1 MSRARG
7 WRALRRRPGRGAL
20 RLRPL
25 DLLAALAGLL
35 LAAVIVSVPLSAWQ
49 QSCFALAGIATLL
62 LLRRVPGR
70 RVTMF
75 LAVISCIVSVRY
87 LVWRL
92 TETLEFETPLQLLLG
107 SGLLLAETYAV
118 LTLALGY
125 LQTVHPLERKP
136 VPLPADPDSW
146 PEIDVYIPTYNE
158 AIEVVRPTVLAAM
171 AMDWPRHKLK
181 VYILDDGRRPEFRA
195 FAAAAGAG
203 YVVRPDN
210 KGAKAGNINHAL
222 KLTRGEYVVIFDCDH
237 IPTRA
242 FLQMTLGWMVRD
254 PKICMLQ
261 TPHHFY
267 SPDPFERNL
276 ANGRKVPN
284 EGLLFYGRVQQ
295 GNDLWNASFFC
306 GSCAVI
312 RRIALEQVGGVP
324 TETVT
329 EDAHC
334 ALRMQRL
341 GWRTAYLRLPL
352 AAGLATERLML
363 HIGQRMRWARGMIQI
378 LRIENP
384 LLASGLTLWQ
394 RLCYFMAAS
403 SFLFSLPRLIFLTSP
418 LAYLLLGV
426 NIIAASPLAI
436 IAYAGPHMVHSIA
449 TNSRITGNTRHS
461 FWSEIYETSLA
472 VHLLPVTIMTLLS
485 PRKGKFNVTAKG
497 GTIAN
502 GYLDFRAV
510 VPNLI
515 MAALLGLGL
524 GVGIHGIL
532 TSGADTLRFQAYL
545 LNSIWAALCLVP
557 LLASIAVGR
566 ERPQLRENARVPA
579 ILPARL
585 HLEDGRE
592 VAAVTS
598 DLSLGG
604 GALTAPRPTG
614 LRDGDQLRIS
624 FVLPTEQVTVPA
636 KVVKWEGEAVHL
648 IFTPASLADDA
659 AIVRTVFGRADAW
672 LEWDAFP
679 LDRPLRALRA
689 VVASTFNVF
698 SGGLRFDLRRHAPS
712 GKPAQTEPKDRMSDI
727 LPPRSERL
735 PPAAGKAAALL
746 LCLLL
751 PAAAVAQPQPQP
763 LAQSLVQPLAQ
774 PLAPAAE
781 PPAAAPDPSRRVTL
795 RLGQLGLRGPMQLRG
810 LSDLQG
816 LLFGLRAEEVVS
828 EARLVVIGGAS
839 PALLPGQSEVSIT
852 LNEQVV
858 GSIRPNPAQASF
870 GPLEFPINPVFFTD
884 SNRLNFRFAGRYTTE
899 CNDPLSGLLWANIS
913 DLSTL
918 QLTIERL
925 PPVRDLARLP
935 QPLFDA
941 RIVHEP
947 LTLPVVLPAEPG
959 SPLLRAAA
967 VTASWFAQLADYRG
981 ARFPVRNTLP
991 ERGDA
996 VLLLAGAGTEPVG
1009 LAMPRIDGP
1018 TLALLANPNDA
1029 MGTLL
1034 VVAGRNGAEAA
1045 TAALAL
1051 AAGRS
1056 TLAGPIAQVE
1066 APRLPARQPYDAPRW
1081 IPTDRPVRFGEL
1093 VSASELQASGYAPGP
1108 VRIPF
1113 RTAPDLV
1120 TFRNRPLGI
1129 DIGFRNPPAPVIDLA
1144 AARLDVSI
1152 GDTYLRSF
1160 RLADEAG
1167 WSPWRWLMAQASA
1180 DAGRAGGHLGLP
1192 PYLVFGQNELQLRFD
1207 MRPLSRGECAATPGD
1222 IRASIDPESSIDLSR
1237 AHRFARLPNLAHF
1250 ASAGFPY
1257 TRLADLSDTG
1267 FVLPDRPN
1275 PVEISAFLNLVG
1287 QLAAQVGL
1295 PATGLAVASTS
1306 QMQQVATRELIAIGA
1321 LGQLGPLRPLLRDAP
1336 VRLEG
1341 ERLTVSVPDAL
1352 QTLGALVLGG
1362 PSRSERASA
1371 SALLAHAHEGMGT
1384 LMGFESPLQAGKSLL
1399 VVTGATPAAVE
1410 AMVAALRDP
1419 AQLPRIQGD
1428 LAVLNGEQVS
1438 SFRTG
1443 PTYDAG
1449 RLPFWLWP
1457 QRWFGNSPFWLL
1469 ALLVASGL
1477 LLGLTAHAALRR
1489 RAILRLRGKI

>member
-7 WRALRRRPGRGAL
+7 WRALRRSRRPGPRSGSRPGAP

-25 DLLAALAGLL
+25 DGLAAIAGLL
-35 LAAVIVSVPLSAWQ
+35 LAAVIVIVPLSPWQ
-49 QSCFALAGIATLL
+49 QGAFALAGIATLL
-62 LLRRVPGR
+62 LVGRLPGR
-70 RVTMF
+70 RVTLF
-75 LAVISCIVSVRY
+75 LAAISCIVSVRY

-92 TETLEFETPLQLLLG
+92 TETLEFETPLQVLLG
-107 SGLLLAETYAV
+107 SGLFVAETYAV
-118 LTLALGY
+118 VTLALGY
-125 LQTVHPLERKP
+125 LQTVHPLDRKP
-136 VPLPADPDSW
+136 VPLPADPESW

-158 AIEVVRPTVLAAM
+158 ALDLVRPTVLAAL

-203 YVVRPDN
+203 YIVRPDN

-222 KLTRGEYVVIFDCDH
+222 KLTRGEFVTIFDCDH
-237 IPTRA
+237 VPTRA
-242 FLQMTLGWMVRD
+242 FLQMTVGWLVRD

-312 RRIALEQVGGVP
+312 RRTALEQVGGVP

-436 IAYAGPHMVHSIA
+436 LAYAGPHMVHSIV

-510 VPNLI
+510 LPNLI
-515 MAALLGLGL
+515 MAALLGCGL
-524 GVGIHGIL
+524 AIGIHGTL
-532 TSGADTLRFQAYL
+532 TSGSNTLQFQAYL

-566 ERPQLRENARVPA
+566 ERAQLRENARVPA
-579 ILPARL
+579 ILPAVL
-585 HLEDGRE
+585 QLPDGRE
-592 VAAVTS
+592 VEAMTS

-604 GALTAPRPTG
+604 GALTALRPTG
-614 LRDGDQLRIS
+614 LRDGDQLQAR
-624 FVLPTEQVTVPA
+624 FVLPTEQVSVPA

-648 IFTPASLADDA
+648 IFTPASLADEA

-672 LEWDAFP
+672 LGWDAFP

-698 SGGLRFDLRRHAPS
+698 SGGLRFDLRRNAPA
-712 GKPAQTEPKDRMSDI
+712 GKPTQTETRDRMSDI
-727 LPPRSERL
+727 LQPRLDRASRMS
-735 PPAAGKAAALL
+735 PAAGKAAALL
-746 LCLLL
+746 LCLAL
-751 PAAAVAQPQPQP
+751 PAAAAAQQPSP
-763 LAQSLVQPLAQ
+763 PGT
-774 PLAPAAE
+774 E
-781 PPAAAPDPSRRVTL
+781 PPAAAAPRDQARQVTL
-795 RLGQLGLRGPMQLRG
+795 RLNQLGLRGPMQLRG
-810 LSDLQG
+810 ISDLQG

-828 EARLVVIGGAS
+828 DARLVVIGGAS
-839 PALLPGQSEVSIT
+839 PALLPGQSEVAIT

-870 GPLEFPINPVFFTD
+870 GPLEFSLNPLFFAET
-884 SNRLNFRFAGRYTTE
+884 NRLNFRFAGRYTTE

-913 DLSTL
+913 DQSTL

-935 QPLFDA
+935 QPLFDP
-941 RIVHEP
+941 RVTHEP

-959 SPLLRAAA
+959 TPALRAAA
-967 VTASWFAQLADYRG
+967 IATSWFAQLADYRG
-981 ARFPVRNTLP
+981 ARFPVRNDLP

-996 VLLLAGAGTEPVG
+996 LLLLSATGQEPAGLT
-1009 LAMPRIDGP
+1009 MPRIDGP
-1018 TLALLANPNDA
+1018 TLALLANPNDP

-1034 VVAGRNGAEAA
+1034 VVAGRNGAETAA
-1045 TAALAL
+1045 AALAL
-1051 AAGRS
+1051 VAGRG

-1066 APRLPARQPYDAPRW
+1066 APRLAARQPYDAPRW
-1081 IPTDRPVRFGEL
+1081 IRTDRPVRFGEL
-1093 VSASELQASGYAPGP
+1093 VSAGELQASGYAPGP

-1120 TFRNRPLGI
+1120 TFRNRPLGV
-1129 DIGFRNPPAPVIDLA
+1129 DIAFRNPPAPVIDLA

-1160 RLADEAG
+1160 RLADTAG
-1167 WSPWRWLMAQASA
+1167 WSPWRWLMSQASA
-1180 DAGRAGGHLGLP
+1180 DAGAASGHLGLP

-1207 MRPLSRGECAATPGD
+1207 MRPLSRGECGATPGD
-1222 IRASIDPESSIDLSR
+1222 IRASIDPESTIDLSR

-1267 FVLPDRPN
+1267 FILPDRPN

-1287 QLAAQVGL
+1287 QLATQVGI
-1295 PATGLAVASTS
+1295 PATGIAVASAG

-1321 LGQLGPLRPLLRDAP
+1321 LGQLGALRPLLRDTA

-1341 ERLTVSVPDAL
+1341 ERLTVTVPDAL
-1352 QTLGALVLGG
+1352 QTARAIVLGG
-1362 PSRSERASA
+1362 PSRAERVSA
-1371 SALLAHAHEGMGT
+1371 SAMLAHAHEGMGT
-1384 LMGFESPLQAGKSLL
+1384 LMGLESPLQPGKSLL

-1410 AMVAALRDP
+1410 AMVAVLRDP

-1428 LAVLNGEQVS
+1428 LALLNGDQIA

-1443 PTYDAG
+1443 PTYDSGA
-1449 RLPFWLWP
+1449 LPFWLWP
-1457 QRWFGNSPFWLL
+1457 QRWFGNSPFRLMLL
-1469 ALLVASGL
+1469 LLASGL
-1477 LLGLTAHAALRR
+1477 LLGLAVHAALRR